1 VTSSLDD
8 QEKAMIFQ
16 RPSSEPCIDA
26 ELIGATHG
34 LQRVIAQLAE
44 AGACARRMGCDPWE
58 FAIELEV
65 LIAEGV
71 MANDL
76 RWLVKKGYIEH
87 AQEVTRA
94 RDTIRRFRSCC
105 NLGFSK
111 RTCFVLTAAGA
122 LMATGHDSAPI
133 SNSSEPSVIRIQQN
147 AQKLDRSVPSWDCDR
162 RVLCAVGC
170 IVKQYK
176 VPSPSQEAIL
186 AAFEEEGWPSA
197 IDDPL
202 PPHAEQDSKRRLR
215 NTIQSLNA
223 NQKNSLLRFRG
234 DGSGQRIIWDLVD
247 DRAVHSTAKKRRF
260 VHAA

>member
-1 VTSSLDD
+1 MVLH
-8 QEKAMIFQ
+8 
-16 RPSSEPCIDA
+16 RLSSEPCIDA
-26 ELIGATHG
+26 EMIGATRG
-34 LQRVIAQLAE
+34 LQRVLVQLAE
-44 AGACARRMGCDPWE
+44 ADACARRMGCDPWE

-65 LIAEGV
+65 LIVEGL

-76 RWLVKKGYIEH
+76 RWLVKKGYLEH

-105 NLGFSK
+105 NLGFTK
-111 RTCFVLTAAGA
+111 RTCFVLTSAGA
-122 LMATGHDSAPI
+122 LLAATYGSAPI
-133 SNSSEPSVIRIQQN
+133 SKLPVSSAIQIQQSPIN
-147 AQKLDRSVPSWDCDR
+147 NNRSMPSWDCDR
-162 RVLCAVGC
+162 RVLCVLGC
-170 IVKQYK
+170 VVKLYK
-176 VPSPSQEAIL
+176 VPSASQEAIL

-202 PPHAEQDSKRRLR
+202 PPHPEQDSKRRLR

-234 DGSGQRIIWDLVD
+234 DGSGQRILWEIVD
-247 DRAVHSTAKKRRF
+247 DHVVQSTAKRRRF